1 MKEFE
6 MKNSKLKW
14 LIIGLVIILLAGG
27 TYGVYY
33 FLYNKKSDLHGH
45 SQSEK
50 KELWTCPMHPQ
61 VISDKSGSCPI
72 CFMDLVKKQ
81 SDDSNSPS
89 IKNVIKL
96 NDNKL
101 VLANVSTVTV
111 KKEELKK
118 QVTAYSYMD
127 FADQNRKVI
136 TARFNGRIEKLFVN
150 KTGDNISKGQALF
163 EIYSPDL
170 VQAQNEFLLALK
182 SEKNN
187 SSLLNSARK
196 KLRIFGLTNE
206 QIKEL
211 ETSKEV
217 KLTIAYHSPSAGT
230 VIEKKVQEGMYINE
244 GMALFD
250 VADLT
255 TLWNIAEIY
264 ENDLNVVNLGSK
276 VRITFQS
283 YPGEVFE
290 GRVSFIYPVLNSQTR
305 TVKVRS
311 EFSNSKGKLRPQMFG
326 EAVFE
331 HSFGNGLIVPSDAV
345 LFMGKRNVVWLKV
358 GEGTFEPREVTV
370 GMKIGN
376 NYQIISGINE
386 GDEVAKTGGYLID
399 SESQLKSG
407 MTTEHQHSETKN
419 KPENNSKMEQM
430 NENQNTQP
438 KENKNLIVRKGI
450 IDLKAIDSNSDGK
463 VFQDPMDWNVIS
475 DKPGKC
481 PLCKMTL
488 KEVTLEVAKE
498 NLIKYGFKVK

>member
-1 MKEFE
+1 
-6 MKNSKLKW
+6 
-14 LIIGLVIILLAGG
+14 
-27 TYGVYY
+27 
-33 FLYNKKSDLHGH
+33 
-45 SQSEK
+45 
-50 KELWTCPMHPQ
+50 
-61 VISDKSGSCPI
+61 
-72 CFMDLVKKQ
+72 
-81 SDDSNSPS
+81 
-89 IKNVIKL
+89 
-96 NDNKL
+96 
-101 VLANVSTVTV
+101 
-111 KKEELKK
+111 
-118 QVTAYSYMD
+118 
-127 FADQNRKVI
+127 
-136 TARFNGRIEKLFVN
+136 
-150 KTGDNISKGQALF
+150 
-163 EIYSPDL
+163 L